1 MSRVHRTFGGTM
13 EPIIRPAKPE
23 DKPFIEEIAKLTWEG
38 EDYLGRVFE
47 NWLRDGNFYVL
58 ELEGKVVGTTKLT
71 ILPDKVGW
79 LEGLRVHPN
88 YQKRGFGRVLHNF
101 MLHKGKELAEEG
113 IINALE
119 FSTYVLNKESIAMA
133 KKDGFKIVE
142 RFYDI
147 QRVLGEEEEP
157 TLSRINSL
165 DELDYEGYIPYGW
178 KFLHRCEESLK
189 WLNKKAE
196 VRKYKGYKFFY
207 ALIHENEPAF
217 TPFKLST
224 EAIKNILPAM
234 SFEARKIGYDSIDIM
249 LPEEKQDL
257 IEPLKELG
265 FKNWTDFKEPDILVF
280 RKEL

>member
-1 MSRVHRTFGGTM
+1 M

-88 YQKRGFGRVLHNF
+88 YQKHGFGRLLHNF
-101 MLHKGKELAEEG
+101 MLKKGKELAEKG
-113 IINALE
+113 VINALE
-119 FSTYVLNKESIAMA
+119 FSTYFLNKESIAMA

-147 QRVLGEEEEP
+147 QRALEEEKEP
-157 TLSRINSL
+157 KLSRINSL

-178 KFLHRCEESLK
+178 KFLHKCKESIE
-189 WLNKKAE
+189 WLNQKAE
-196 VRKYKGYKFFY
+196 VR
-207 ALIHENEPAF
+207 E
-217 TPFKLST
+217 FK
-224 EAIKNILPAM
+224 
-234 SFEARKIGYDSIDIM
+234 
-249 LPEEKQDL
+249 
-257 IEPLKELG
+257 G
-265 FKNWTDFKEPDILVF
+265 FKFLYAPI
-280 RKEL
+280 